1 MYIDAIYM
9 LYNIYF
15 GNKFP
20 EIKMIFKSAE
30 IKIGAKK
37 EERRREIEGTQ
48 HRYNITKGCY

>member
-1 MYIDAIYM
+1 MYIYAIWM

-20 EIKMIFKSAE
+20 EIKIVFKSAE

-37 EERRREIEGTQ
+37 EERRRE
-48 HRYNITKGCY
+48 R

>member
-1 MYIDAIYM
+1 MYSYAIYM

-20 EIKMIFKSAE
+20 KIKMVFKSAE

-37 EERRREIEGTQ
+37 EEER
-48 HRYNITKGCY
+48 